1 MTIDKLKAVLDM
13 HTRWLQDKSGGE
25 CADLSFADLSRSN
38 LSRADL
44 SFANLSFADLS
55 LADLSHADLSGADLS
70 FADLHGADLSDADL
84 SGADLSLA
92 DLSKRDI
99 DNIKRYRPFAV
110 CPESGQFIAW
120 KKGADNH
127 IIKLSIPSSAKRTS
141 SLVGRKCRCDL
152 AMVLAI
158 FGVDGNKAKSCGG
171 WRSSEFIYT
180 VGEYVEADSYD
191 GDIRVECSH
200 GIHFFITRAEAEAF

>member
-1 MTIDKLKAVLDM
+1 MNKKELDKILESHSEWRM
-13 HTRWLQDKSGGE
+13 GNGGE
-25 CADLSFADLSRSN
+25 RADLRDANLNYANLGYADLSD
-38 LSRADL
+38 
-44 SFANLSFADLS
+44 ANLGGANLRG
-55 LADLSHADLSGADLS
+55 ADLSGADLS
-70 FADLHGADLSDADL
+70 FANLRGANLSDAN
-84 SGADLSLA
+84 
-92 DLSKRDI
+92 LSKQDI
-99 DNIKRYRPFAV
+99 DRIKRYRPFAV